1 MVRLFLTIAALF
13 VSVPALAQSE
23 DDVLSPAEFRDHL
36 AAHVEAE
43 TDFRAE
49 PVDEWTII
57 AESDAGDVRFNTQ
70 NAYRQYIADPSSMT
84 SVFATYIEALLEVGA
99 TTTAG
104 EIIVVVRP
112 SDQIENP
119 SLAQTQSIED
129 IFPAPREFVGDLSL
143 FLAIDKPNSISYLT
157 RADLSDFAL
166 TENEAW
172 TIALGSTP
180 VRIGELSVASYG
192 EASVVVA
199 DSGLAPSALADP
211 SFCGPEGNSAVA
223 GAVTLAIAND
233 MFLIGLP
240 GIESSVKSFW
250 SAARNEVE
258 TGQSASETP
267 LLCQDG
273 KWVAIPFPEM

>member
-1 MVRLFLTIAALF
+1 MVRLFLLIAALF
-13 VSVPALAQSE
+13 VSAPTLAQSE
-23 DDVLSPAEFRDHL
+23 DDVLSPAKFRDHL

-57 AESDAGDVRFNTQ
+57 AESDAGEVRFNTQ
-70 NAYRQYIADPSSMT
+70 NAYRQYIADPLALE

-112 SDQIENP
+112 SDQIESS
-119 SLAQTQSIED
+119 SLAQTQSIRD
-129 IFPAPREFVGDLSL
+129 IFPAPRELAGDLSL
-143 FLAIDKPNSISYLT
+143 FLAIDKPSSISYLT
-157 RADLSDFAL
+157 NDDLSDFAL
-166 TENEAW
+166 TESEAW

-180 VRIGELSVASYG
+180 VRIGALSVASYG
-192 EASVVVA
+192 EASVVTA
-199 DSGLAPSALADP
+199 ESGLAPSALSDP
-211 SFCGPEGNSAVA
+211 NFCGPDGNPAVA
-223 GAVTLAIAND
+223 GAVALAIAND

-240 GIESSVKSFW
+240 EIESSMQSFW
-250 SAARNEVE
+250 SAARSEVE

-273 KWVAIPFPEM
+273 KWVAIPFPES

>member
-13 VSVPALAQSE
+13 TGVTALAQSE
-23 DDVLSPAEFRDHL
+23 SGILSPVEFRDKL
-36 AAHVEAE
+36 ALYVEAE

-57 AESDAGDVRFNTQ
+57 AESDAGEVRFNTQ
-70 NAYRQYIADPSSMT
+70 NAYRQYIADPLAIE

-99 TTTAG
+99 TTSAG

-112 SDQIENP
+112 SDQIESS

-129 IFPAPREFVGDLSL
+129 IFPSPREFAGDLSL
-143 FLAIDKPNSISYLT
+143 FLAIDKPSSISYLT

-166 TENEAW
+166 TESEAW

-180 VRIGELSVASYG
+180 VRIGELSVASFG
-192 EASVVVA
+192 EASVVTA
-199 DSGLAPSALADP
+199 ESGLAPSALADP
-211 SFCGPEGNSAVA
+211 SFCGPDGNPAVA
-223 GAVTLAIAND
+223 GAVALAIAND

-240 GIESSVKSFW
+240 SIQSSIQSFW
-250 SAARNEVE
+250 STARNEVE

-273 KWVAIPFPEM
+273 KWVAIPFPES

>member
-1 MVRLFLTIAALF
+1 MVRFFFAIAAIF
-13 VSVPALAQSE
+13 ASVTALAQSE
-23 DDVLSPAEFRDHL
+23 SGILSPVEFRDKL
-36 AAHVEAE
+36 ALYVEAE

-57 AESDAGDVRFNTQ
+57 AESDAGEVRFNTQ
-70 NAYRQYIADPSSMT
+70 NAYRQYIADPLAIE

-99 TTTAG
+99 TTSAG

-112 SDQIENP
+112 SDQIESS
-119 SLAQTQSIED
+119 SLAQTQSVKD
-129 IFPAPREFVGDLSL
+129 IFPAPRKLAGDLSL
-143 FLAIDKPNSISYLT
+143 FLAIDKPSSISYLT

-166 TENEAW
+166 TEGEAW
-172 TIALGSTP
+172 IIALGSTP

-192 EASVVVA
+192 EASVVTA

-211 SFCGPEGNSAVA
+211 SFCGPDGNPTVA
-223 GAVTLAIAND
+223 GAVALAIAND

-240 GIESSVKSFW
+240 SIESSIQSFW

-258 TGQSASETP
+258 TGQSASDTP

-273 KWVAIPFPEM
+273 KWVAIPFPES